1 MFSSLM
7 TNHKKHPKI
16 HQYVIHSGIKYAC
29 IYADFHYT
37 ETFPKSA
44 LTDSSASDGYGH
56 KQSISVAISK
66 HISVELRKAV

>member
-37 ETFPKSA
+37 ETLPKSA
-44 LTDSSASDGYGH
+44 LTRTVQPQMVMVINRAS
-56 KQSISVAISK
+56 
-66 HISVELRKAV
+66 LLP